1 MNRTKILQALNAAYP
16 FKLLRG
22 TLLAD
27 IRLDGEPV
35 VESAFDAD
43 LQALSAKNFVEIS
56 RDEID
61 AAKLYLKI
69 TEAGIRYLESKG
81 MA

>member
-1 MNRTKILQALNAAYP
+1 MNRTKILQALNASYP

-35 VESAFDAD
+35 AESAFEAD
-43 LQALSAKNFVEIS
+43 LQTLSAKGFVEIS

-81 MA
+81 IA

>member
-16 FKLLRG
+16 FKLLRR

-27 IRLDGEPV
+27 LRLDGAPV
-35 VESAFDAD
+35 PDCAFDSD
-43 LQALSAKNFVEIS
+43 LQALSAKGFVEIS

-61 AAKLYLKI
+61 ATKLYLKI

-81 MA
+81 IA